1 MAFEVCAQRTY
12 KLETK
17 SDMKEVVEG
26 EVLKIREIEGF
37 MFF

>member
-26 EVLKIREIEGF
+26 EMWGEVNVRSRGSF
-37 MFF
+37 